1 MRQLELSSH
10 TTILSVI
17 REVAVVQGDEPAL
30 IGETTRFSYRELVD
44 RSDVYGHWAM
54 DRKVEAGEVICLLMP
69 NCPDYVAIWFGLTAV
84 GCLVALINT
93 SLVGEGLAHSIRVT
107 GSRRIIVEASFLAQ
121 LGAVT
126 SQFPDGLEIWVHG
139 TTEGEDEAF
148 GLPRIDLGPTP
159 SVLPLPLSRLPSRSD
174 RALLLGT
181 SGTTGLPKSANI
193 THARVLEWSTWFA
206 GMMDVQPEDRL
217 YNCLPLYHS
226 IGGIV
231 AIGSMLSRGGS
242 VVIRTR
248 FSARLFWDD
257 IVETRCTI
265 FQYIGELC
273 RYLTRAPEHP
283 AETAHRLRL
292 CCGNGLR
299 GEVWQGFQDRFRIPR
314 ILEFYAATEGY
325 VSLYNCEGKPGSIGR
340 IPAILAHRF
349 PVELIRSDID
359 TGEPIRDDAGRC
371 LRCVTDEPGEAIGQ
385 IGAAG
390 SNPAR
395 DFSGYTD
402 PKASERKILRDV
414 FVDGDRWFRTG
425 DLMRRDDA
433 GYFYFIDRIGDTY
446 RWKGENVST
455 MEVAAII
462 EACPGITSA
471 VVYGVAMPFTDGRMG
486 MAAVTVGEGF
496 DFNTLRAYLIAN
508 LPDYAHPRFVRIC
521 HAIPTT
527 GTFRST
533 KGLLAQ
539 AGFTLSPDVGALW
552 FNDQVEARF
561 IACDDRLLSRIQ
573 EGALPL

>member
-17 REVAVVQGDEPAL
+17 REVAAVQGDRPAL
-30 IGETTRFSYRELVD
+30 IGETAQLSYRELVD
-44 RSDVYGHWAM
+44 RSDAYGRWIM
-54 DRKVEAGEVICLLMP
+54 DRKVEAGEVVCLLMP
-69 NCPDYVAIWFGLTAV
+69 NCPDYVAIWFGLTGV
-84 GCLVALINT
+84 GCPVALINT
-93 SLVGEGLAHSIRVT
+93 GLVGEGLAHSIRAA
-107 GSRRIIVEASFLAQ
+107 GSRRIIVEASFVARLEAIPSQ
-121 LGAVT
+121 L
-126 SQFPDGLEIWVHG
+126 PDGLEIWVHDG
-139 TTEGEDEAF
+139 KDGEA
-148 GLPRIDLGPTP
+148 GASGVPRTGPGPPP
-159 SVLPLPLSRLPSRSD
+159 SRQPGRSD

-273 RYLTRAPEHP
+273 RYLTRAPKHP

-299 GEVWQGFQDRFRIPR
+299 GEVWQEFQDRFRIPR
-314 ILEFYAATEGY
+314 ILEFYAATEGF
-325 VSLYNCEGKPGSIGR
+325 VSLYNCEGKRGSIGR

-349 PVELIRSDID
+349 PVELVRSDTE
-359 TGEPIRDDAGRC
+359 TGEPMRDAAGRC
-371 LRCVTDEPGEAIGQ
+371 LRCMTDEPGEAIGL
-385 IGAAG
+385 IAAAG
-390 SNPAR
+390 TSPAR
-395 DFSGYTD
+395 DFNGYTD
-402 PKASERKILRDV
+402 RQASERKILRDV
-414 FVDGDRWFRTG
+414 FADGDRWFRTG
-425 DLMRRDDA
+425 DLMRRDSA

-462 EACPGITSA
+462 EACPGITAA
-471 VVYGVAMPFTDGRMG
+471 VVYGVAIPFNDGRAG
-486 MAAVTVGEGF
+486 MAAITVGEGF
-496 DFNTLRAYLIAN
+496 DLDVLRAHLIAN
-508 LPDYAHPRFVRIC
+508 LPDFAHPRFVRIC
-521 HAIPTT
+521 HAISTT
-527 GTFRST
+527 GTFRSM
-533 KGLLAQ
+533 KGPFVQ
-539 AGFTLSPDVGALW
+539 AGLTLSPDVGMLW
-552 FNDQVEARF
+552 FNDRVEARF

-573 EGALPL
+573 AGALPL